1 MDPIATSP
9 PQKPHSGVNNMS
21 SLLTSLCE
29 RTSGETVSI
38 ADLLNAVG
46 RRSYGPVLLLLGF
59 VAISPLTLVPGA
71 NWLIALVTLI
81 FAVQIVVGLKYP
93 WLPKRALNVSFPR
106 KYLISGVESIR
117 KYAEMVDRVLKPR
130 LTFLTRVPF
139 INIVAIACVA
149 AALITFP
156 LGLVPFGPL
165 LPSLTILFFGL
176 ALTARDGVVLL
187 IAGATLVGAAW
198 LFIRILPRVMNLFG
212 G

>member
-1 MDPIATSP
+1 MA
-9 PQKPHSGVNNMS
+9 
-21 SLLTSLCE
+21 LTIFL
-29 RTSGETVSI
+29 I
-38 ADLLNAVG
+38 MI
-46 RRSYGPVLLLLGF
+46 VLLLLGF
-59 VAISPLTLVPGA
+59 IAISPLTLVPGA
-71 NWLIALVTLI
+71 NWLVALVTLI
-81 FAVQIVVGLKYP
+81 FALQIVVGLKYP

-139 INIVAIACVA
+139 INIVALACVA

-165 LPSLTILFFGL
+165 LPGLTILFFGL

-187 IAGATLVGAAW
+187 MAGATLVGAAW
-198 LFIRILPRVMNLFG
+198 LFMRILPRVMNFLG
-212 G
+212 I

>member
-1 MDPIATSP
+1 
-9 PQKPHSGVNNMS
+9 MS

-71 NWLIALVTLI
+71 NWLVALVTLI
-81 FAVQIVVGLKYP
+81 FAIQIVVGLKYP

-106 KYLISGVESIR
+106 KHLITGVESIR

-139 INIVAIACVA
+139 INMVAVVCVA

-156 LGLVPFGPL
+156 LGLVPFGPI

-187 IAGATLVGAAW
+187 IAGLNLVAAAW
-198 LFIRILPRVMNLFG
+198 LFMRILPRVMNFLG
-212 G
+212 M

>member
-1 MDPIATSP
+1 MARNS
-9 PQKPHSGVNNMS
+9 SVNNMS

-59 VAISPLTLVPGA
+59 IAISPLTLVPGA
-71 NWLIALVTLI
+71 NWLVALVTLL
-81 FAVQIVVGLKYP
+81 FAIQIVVGRKYP
-93 WLPKRALNVSFPR
+93 WLPRRALDVSFQR
-106 KYLISGVESIR
+106 KYLISGVESVR

-130 LTFLTRVPF
+130 LTFLTRIPF
-139 INIVAIACVA
+139 INIVALACVA

-187 IAGATLVGAAW
+187 IAAATLAGATW
-198 LFIRILPRVMNLFG
+198 LLIRILPRVLAFLG
-212 G
+212 LS